1 MFTKEYI
8 IGQYSIKIHML
19 NKPLIANDGQ
29 YFFGMPYG
37 NVRNENILNDLKGWW
52 IHINSNNEKLEITND
67 ILGGFRLYFVVE
79 GTNIYISDDYNLIL
93 PYLKSIEKHTI
104 EYQFWLKHGFT
115 TGCSTFING
124 LNKLSPAS
132 QLVITKNGIV
142 ENSYF
147 KDVERCSD
155 TSSHTNAVYED
166 LCSTF
171 ETLAESKDKKIL
183 LFSGGKDS
191 CLLLQLMIKFKI
203 DFIPV
208 FYKLNPMSKLGNEDL
223 IRVRKI
229 SQELNLELE
238 EIEIDLEK
246 DTDSI
251 LNEITKTQVFDKH
264 FSLLHYIGNRNILRK
279 YGKDTII
286 INGQSSDSILS
297 FGPSEDS
304 IMSKFRRFIM
314 YKPSHVMS
322 RIGVLLM
329 ELKTKQKYRLPK
341 TEKESLLA
349 LFDDTKYTRVIDQ
362 KKSQAYYKYIDTYLE
377 KQTKHLKNYV
387 SKEMYVKILSFCQG
401 SDNQV
406 VVNSSKC
413 FNLKTI
419 MPFATP
425 KIVYST
431 IRYKDENREIKE
443 PKYVINEIL
452 IDKFNFNYVKVLSQT
467 NRKVETPINSKE
479 KIEKYMNKVNCAYT
493 SSAISIFN

>member
-1 MFTKEYI
+1 MFTKEYK
-8 IGQYSIKIHML
+8 IGKYSIEIHML
-19 NKPLIANDGQ
+19 NQPLISNDGQ

-37 NVRNENILNDLKGWW
+37 NVRNENILNDLNGWW
-52 IHINSNNEKLEITND
+52 VHINSSNEKLEITND
-67 ILGGFRLYFVVE
+67 ILGGFRLYYVVE
-79 GTNIYISDDYNLIL
+79 GTNIYISDNYNLIL

-132 QLVITKNGIV
+132 QLVVTEKGIV
-142 ENSYF
+142 EESYF
-147 KDVERCSD
+147 KGAERGSN
-155 TSSHTNAVYED
+155 TLAHTNAVYED

-171 ETLAESKDKKIL
+171 ETLVKSTDKKIL

-191 CLLLQLMIKFKI
+191 CLLLQFMIKFKI
-203 DFIPV
+203 DFTPV
-208 FYKLNPMSKLGNEDL
+208 FYKLNPMSKLGNKDL
-223 IRVRKI
+223 IRVRRI

-251 LNEITKTQVFDKH
+251 LNEITKAQVFDKH

-297 FGPSEDS
+297 FGPSENS
-304 IMSKFRRFIM
+304 VMSKFRRFIM
-314 YKPSHVMS
+314 YKPSHLMS

-329 ELKTKQKYRLPK
+329 ELKTKKKYRLPK
-341 TEKESLLA
+341 NQKESLLA
-349 LFDDTKYTRVIDQ
+349 LFDDTKYTRVID
-362 KKSQAYYKYIDTYLE
+362 KNKSEAYYKYLDTYIE
-377 KQTKHLKNYV
+377 KQTKHLKNYA

-401 SDNQV
+401 SDNQI
-406 VVNSSKC
+406 VVNSSKR
-413 FNLKTI
+413 FGLKTI

-425 KIVYST
+425 RIVYST
-431 IRYKDENREIKE
+431 IKYKDENREIRE
-443 PKYVINEIL
+443 PKYVINDIL
-452 IDKFNFNYVKVLSQT
+452 IDKFNFDYGEVLSQT
-467 NRKVETPINSKE
+467 NNEVVAPTDSKE
-479 KIEKYMNKVNCAYT
+479 KIEKYMDKVDYAYA